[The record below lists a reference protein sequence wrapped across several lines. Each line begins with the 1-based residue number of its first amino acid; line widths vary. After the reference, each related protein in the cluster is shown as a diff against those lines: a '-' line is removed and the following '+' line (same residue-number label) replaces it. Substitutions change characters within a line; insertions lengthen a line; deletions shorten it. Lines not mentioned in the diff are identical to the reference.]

1 VFADYSSYCRLY
13 EQVLLFRL
21 TFFLLVHIKEAAM
34 ARRQT
39 PRVEVLGADFAKHG
53 LAVAQDWRYDLVCD
67 YLKLSPS
74 YQAVRSHKRGE
85 QVELPADNV
94 QVEQVY
100 ADFGDLYKIREA
112 DWWGKIGRQ
121 LYGITAPLPQV
132 QRLGSLDAMKTAIR
146 ANWQGIDSVV
156 VEIPLAL
163 TLPQA
168 LRQVRKAIEKEAFAA
183 ALPAQVAPKYQL
195 AKSKLRIET
204 LTAGVD
210 ALKLYKRGM
219 PLWQIGN
226 HLRVVPAQCFDDSKA
241 FESHKQLFSENK
253 EILSI
258 AARRLIRTAVLV
270 AENAARGRFPSDRP
284 FAEAMMGDYRRKAGR
299 PVGSTSPKRRK
310 AGA

>member
-1 VFADYSSYCRLY
+1 
-13 EQVLLFRL
+13 
-21 TFFLLVHIKEAAM
+21 M
-34 ARRQT
+34 ARRS
-39 PRVEVLGADFAKHG
+39 PPKVEVLGADFAQQG
-53 LAVAQDWRYDLVCD
+53 LAVAHDWRYDLICD

-74 YQAVRSHKRGE
+74 YQAVRSHKKGE
-85 QVELPADNV
+85 KVKLPADYA

-100 ADFGDLYKIREA
+100 NDFGNLYKIKEA
-112 DWWGKIGRQ
+112 DWWGKIGVQ

-132 QRLGSLDAMKTAIR
+132 RGLGVLSRSKKAIR
-146 ANWQGIDSVV
+146 AAWKQIDSVV

-168 LRQVRKAIEKEAFAA
+168 LRQVRKAIENEAFAA

-195 AKSKLRIET
+195 VKSKLRIET
-204 LTAGVD
+204 LTAGIE

-226 HLRVVPAQCFDDSKA
+226 RLLMVPTQCFDETKISDINI
-241 FESHKQLFSENK
+241 HQFSENK

-258 AARRLIRTAVLV
+258 AARRLIRTSVLV
-270 AENAARGRFPSDRP
+270 AENAARGRFPSDKS
-284 FAEAMMGDYRRKAGR
+284 FKQAMMGDYKRKPGR
-299 PVGSTSPKRRK
+299 PAGSKRIKRKK